1 MQWGKQQK
9 LANDAI
15 AAGKLNAAVA
25 LFRRDRFRDTRTGHL
40 VASRLT
46 KALVQRA
53 ENATSNGNLHQA
65 WEDLTLATAIALP
78 QAADALSRRKHQLVE
93 LTVEVAEAHLA
104 NAKTTHALRT
114 IDELTSRQILD
125 WRADRVAKAAKLLQ
139 AADESEAS
147 GQLENSIKQLEQ
159 VKELYP
165 QLDFVESRRAANRH
179 RQMQVRD
186 LTSELQDKTMKGDW
200 ADVKLCCQKLLA
212 IAPKYKVALDAQKH
226 CLAQMHRTTYIGSR
240 LTHASTSS
248 DSFYQINGRRPG
260 NQECEASA
268 EDRRAVANTFL
279 LWVDGVGG
287 FLVCTAERNII
298 GQALPQAEISIPV
311 LGDLRRRHAR
321 LETIDG
327 RHLMQFLGSE
337 RSEGFEV
344 DQPLALRCGQTVGL
358 DGGVKLK
365 YSQTHPLSSTARIDF
380 VSRHRTQPWSDAI
393 LLAGQSIVLGPNR
406 NNHVHC
412 PWWNNDL
419 ILFHRNQK
427 WFTRTKGKFVIDG
440 REVDSEGP
448 IELNST
454 ICGEDFSLTLEPAF
468 AKTEPSPS

>member
-1 MQWGKQQK
+1 
-9 LANDAI
+9 
-15 AAGKLNAAVA
+15 
-25 LFRRDRFRDTRTGHL
+25 
-40 VASRLT
+40 
-46 KALVQRA
+46 
-53 ENATSNGNLHQA
+53 
-65 WEDLTLATAIALP
+65 
-78 QAADALSRRKHQLVE
+78 
-93 LTVEVAEAHLA
+93 
-104 NAKTTHALRT
+104 
-114 IDELTSRQILD
+114 
-125 WRADRVAKAAKLLQ
+125 
-139 AADESEAS
+139 
-147 GQLENSIKQLEQ
+147 
-159 VKELYP
+159 
-165 QLDFVESRRAANRH
+165 
-179 RQMQVRD
+179 
-186 LTSELQDKTMKGDW
+186 MKGDW

-248 DSFYQINGRRPG
+248 DSFYQINDRRPG

-344 DQPLALRCGQTVGL
+344 DQPLTLRCGQTVGL